1 MAKKRKLTTEV
12 LLEACKP
19 REDGLF
25 TMDRIAEWT
34 DASFGMIE
42 KALQRE
48 YYRGFVE
55 YYSSLQDARLT
66 EQGREFLQKLR
77 GR

>member
-1 MAKKRKLTTEV
+1 MPNKRELTTET

-19 REDGLF
+19 REDGFF
-25 TMDRIAEWT
+25 TMDRVAEWT
-34 DASFGMIE
+34 GAPMPVIE

-66 EQGREFLQKLR
+66 EQGKEFLRKLR
-77 GR
+77 GA